1 MAAWS
6 KAYRLRQYLLIT
18 LLLLLDMSCL
28 FLAAEPSNISSG
40 GDVIADDRDRTSVK
54 KELRNPNRWM
64 GAGLAEEEEIEP
76 IKGFYLD
83 EGSQMLT
90 SFMRTV
96 SNEELGVT
104 ALQNIYD
111 SLPFG
116 VLEKD
121 DFSRVKD
128 LSDRLQRKL
137 SHYTSLVNLS
147 RSAIE
152 ELFWHHL
159 HRPLSTPAPCCELPD
174 SMLRY
179 WNHFN
184 IFLEVFYLL
193 NNYYIFPL
201 HQ

>member
-1 MAAWS
+1 
-6 KAYRLRQYLLIT
+6 
-18 LLLLLDMSCL
+18 MSCL
-28 FLAAEPSNISSG
+28 YLGEPTNTSVG
-40 GDVIADDRDRTSVK
+40 GDLTVEDRTSVK

-64 GAGLAEEEEIEP
+64 GVGLAEEEEIEP

-83 EGSQMLT
+83 EGSQMLA
-90 SFMRTV
+90 SFLRTV

-104 ALQNIYD
+104 ALQAIYD
-111 SLPFG
+111 SLSFG
-116 VLEKD
+116 VSEKD
-121 DFSRVKD
+121 DVSRVRD

-174 SMLRY
+174 SMLRFVLLLY
-179 WNHFN
+179 TY
-184 IFLEVFYLL
+184 FLHIFYLL
-193 NNYYIFPL
+193 VCIL
-201 HQ
+201 DKQI

>member
-1 MAAWS
+1 
-6 KAYRLRQYLLIT
+6 
-18 LLLLLDMSCL
+18 
-28 FLAAEPSNISSG
+28 
-40 GDVIADDRDRTSVK
+40 
-54 KELRNPNRWM
+54 
-64 GAGLAEEEEIEP
+64 
-76 IKGFYLD
+76 
-83 EGSQMLT
+83 
-90 SFMRTV
+90 MRTV

>member
-6 KAYRLRQYLLIT
+6 KAYRLRQCLLIT

-28 FLAAEPSNISSG
+28 FLAAESQKISSG
-40 GDVIADDRDRTSVK
+40 GDVAADDRDRTSVK

-96 SNEELGVT
+96 SNDELGVT
-104 ALQNIYD
+104 NLQTIYD

-116 VLEKD
+116 LLEKD
-121 DFSRVKD
+121 DSSRVKD
-128 LSDRLQRKL
+128 LSDRIQRKL
-137 SHYTSLVNLS
+137 SHYSSLVNSS
-147 RSAIE
+147 RIAIE

-174 SMLRY
+174 GMLR
-179 WNHFN
+179 
-184 IFLEVFYLL
+184 
-193 NNYYIFPL
+193 
-201 HQ
+201 